1 MNNEH
6 KFSQNI
12 HATLGQKS
20 ENSLLLIYAGSCQC
34 KEGFHGNGTENCIP
48 DGFDEEANGK
58 HYKMFDDKYV
68 EFEEAVDQC
77 EDLGARYFRY
87 HL

>member
-1 MNNEH
+1 M
-6 KFSQNI
+6 
-12 HATLGQKS
+12 
-20 ENSLLLIYAGSCQC
+20 LLIYAGSCQC

-87 HL
+87 YLQIITFPKGTFGDIFDHNI